1 MWIGGLGDWTTSSQL
16 EREFDRFGS
25 IKKIEWIKGEPY
37 AYITFETID
46 AAQAAV
52 KDMRGYPLGG
62 TERRIRTDFAD
73 AASPPIGSHLHNLP
87 GMIGVGSN
95 GGGKGS
101 RGGSGGGGG
110 GGGQEFDRDSTGG
123 GTGGGGGGSGNVG
136 GSNGKYWH

>member
-62 TERRIRTDFAD
+62 PEKRIRTDFAD

-87 GMIGVGSN
+87 GMIGTN
-95 GGGKGS
+95 GGGKG
-101 RGGSGGGGG
+101 RVGGEFDRESGGGG
-110 GGGQEFDRDSTGG
+110 
-123 GTGGGGGGSGNVG
+123 VA
-136 GSNGKYWH
+136 GSNGEHYLRLYPT